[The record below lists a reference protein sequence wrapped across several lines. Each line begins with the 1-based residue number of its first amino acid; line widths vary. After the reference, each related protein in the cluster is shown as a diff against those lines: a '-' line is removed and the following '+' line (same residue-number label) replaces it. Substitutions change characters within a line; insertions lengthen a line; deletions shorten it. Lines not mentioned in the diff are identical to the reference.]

1 MFSEATFLKYSTLQ
15 LQTESK
21 CQRCRHTPFILAL
34 ERQGWWVYEFE
45 PRQGYMAGPFLC
57 LPTHHHY
64 KSQQQQQKPDIKK
77 IIPLKVVTYVQKNK
91 KDTKPRIKNS

>member
-1 MFSEATFLKYSTLQ
+1 
-15 LQTESK
+15 
-21 CQRCRHTPFILAL
+21 
-34 ERQGWWVYEFE
+34 
-45 PRQGYMAGPFLC
+45 MAGPFLC